1 VKSRKA
7 IRITILPLAAAL
19 ALAGCSSA
27 GKGKAA
33 DETSTPKSSSEER
46 HASIL
51 DAKVKALKV
60 ALPAIDVKLASGIT
74 VPFKEGEKL
83 RVAFVG
89 YGKGYDYSK
98 PEYAAAKE
106 QAAALGMQVEEFD
119 PSGDAQKQ
127 VAQLQDI
134 MASGKYNAVVTFPL
148 SPDLTCDLM
157 TRQMPQKGILTAVIG
172 SPACTVSDTPGVVT
186 TVADT
191 GYTDY
196 VYTEWAKEIAAT
208 QKAGGKAI
216 LLVGPQ
222 LDYSA
227 KLAIKAANTV
237 FKEKGIELLD
247 TLYTD
252 FTQPDSLQKA
262 QNALQRHADATLIAS
277 AFPEGTQ
284 ASISA
289 VRLAGRQGKVNIFDF
304 GSTEQALDAIEKGTV
319 AGSTPFY
326 SYTKVKT
333 ALQALL
339 LARHGEKVDP
349 YFPYSGHAPES
360 MRPADAKVMFVNKD
374 NVKAFKELVAE

>member
-1 VKSRKA
+1 M
-7 IRITILPLAAAL
+7 
-19 ALAGCSSA
+19 
-27 GKGKAA
+27 
-33 DETSTPKSSSEER
+33 D
-46 HASIL
+46 
-51 DAKVKALKV
+51 
-60 ALPAIDVKLASGIT
+60 SGIT

-106 QAAALGMQVEEFD
+106 QAAALGMELEEFD

-127 VAQLQDI
+127 VAQMQDI
-134 MASGKYNAVVTFPL
+134 MASGKYNAVVAFPL

-157 TRQMPQKGILTAVIG
+157 TRQMPRKGIITAAIG
-172 SPACTVSDTPGVVT
+172 SPACTTSDTPGVVT

-208 QKAGGKAI
+208 QKTGGKAI

-227 KLAIKAANTV
+227 KLAAKAAEAV

-247 TLYTD
+247 VLYTD
-252 FTQPDSLQKA
+252 FTQPDSLQKT

-289 VRLAGRQGKVNIFDF
+289 VRLAGRQGKVSVFDF
-304 GSTEQALDAIEKGTV
+304 GANEQALKAIEEGTV

-333 ALQALL
+333 ALQALH
-339 LARHGEKVDP
+339 LARHGQKVDA
-349 YFPYSGHAPES
+349 YYGYSGHAPES
-360 MRPADAKVMFVNKD
+360 MRPADAKIMFVNKD
-374 NVKAFKELVAE
+374 NVKAFKEQVAE